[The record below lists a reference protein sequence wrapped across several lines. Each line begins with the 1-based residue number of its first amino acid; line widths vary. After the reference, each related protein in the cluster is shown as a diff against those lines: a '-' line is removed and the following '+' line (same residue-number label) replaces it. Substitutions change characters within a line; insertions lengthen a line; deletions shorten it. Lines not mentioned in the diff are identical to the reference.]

1 MSLPTHRAHWQLPDD
16 GAAGAARAS
25 RPRLDADMVSLS
37 CNYLMHLDASSSPSS
52 TLNMMP
58 TTQEMT
64 KVLMSR
70 MSILMMIHL
79 MTLTE
84 RVVRMRE
91 AVTMTIGEW

>member
-1 MSLPTHRAHWQLPDD
+1 
-16 GAAGAARAS
+16 
-25 RPRLDADMVSLS
+25 
-37 CNYLMHLDASSSPSS
+37 MHLDASSSPSS

-70 MSILMMIHL
+70 MSILMMIL